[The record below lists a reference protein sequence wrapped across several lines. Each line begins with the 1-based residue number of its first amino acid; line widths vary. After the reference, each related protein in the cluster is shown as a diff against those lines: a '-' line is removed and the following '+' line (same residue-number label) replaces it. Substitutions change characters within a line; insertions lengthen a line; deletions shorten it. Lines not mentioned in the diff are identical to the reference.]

1 MMYLIAQ
8 MALFLS
14 IACLIGIV
22 IGHFLVRDQKSEHQ
36 AQLESEAHDAR
47 NRSIA
52 VEKEIEEYRLR
63 LAELE
68 GLPVGA
74 RASRVAAREEVASRM
89 TQLEREL
96 SVAQTAEKRLNE
108 ESGRLKAEVDAFR
121 SRYLEARAKWD
132 EYKAKAD
139 ALAAAPAPLNLGVSQ
154 IVPDESMRQRVLELE
169 GLLGEA
175 GRERERLAEQMRSLT
190 ARSRE
195 MERPIA
201 NAGQG
206 NATSNDLMK
215 SLQAR
220 IALLEA
226 SLTTVSRERDGAVQL
241 AQNTA
246 ARARELEQHI
256 AKAGAG
262 NEQPALTK
270 SVQARMSEL
279 ETRVATVERE
289 RDGAIQQAQSVMAR
303 AQELE
308 LQIAHAGKGSE
319 QTILLT
325 NSMQA
330 RVSELETSLATTAR
344 ERDGAVQQA
353 QTVMTRSRELELQI
367 AKAGKGSEQSLLLT
381 QSMQARTGE
390 LETSFANATRERDS
404 AVQQAQSLTGRLGE
418 LERQL
423 VSAGQG
429 SERSN
434 DAARTLQARVKEL
447 EARLATGFS
456 AARESDGLRSRVAD
470 LQDKLAEA
478 EVALSKSITVTR
490 QETDPLRHRIAELE
504 TRLSALVAAP
514 SAAGTDTLPMIQI
527 ADDNFLRTQLAEAE
541 ARADAAERR
550 AAEAVRQQTVLP
562 AVDDGAL
569 RAQLAQAEA
578 RVKAAEL
585 RAAEAASLRQ
595 RITELESQRPAGNDD
610 ETRRLAARN
619 AELEQSLDKERRQAG
634 ETQTLRAQIV
644 SLETRLSEALAAAD
658 KSGTGEDVGLLK
670 ARLADVEQRLMA
682 SSQSTME
689 QQSLRSRV
697 VSLEALLHEAAK
709 SRDEA
714 AVLRSKVA
722 ELDGRLG
729 QAMKT
734 MAESRARKPE
744 SEAV

>member
-52 VEKEIEEYRLR
+52 VEKEIEEYKMR

-74 RASRVAAREEVASRM
+74 RASRVAAREEVATRM
-89 TQLEREL
+89 TRLEREL

-108 ESGRLKAEVDAFR
+108 ESGKLKAEVDAFR

-154 IVPDESMRQRVLELE
+154 IVPDDSMRQRVLELE

-175 GRERERLAEQMRSLT
+175 GRERERLAEQMRSLA

-195 MERPIA
+195 MERQIA
-201 NAGQG
+201 NAGHG
-206 NATSNDLMK
+206 NTTSNDLMK

-226 SLTTVSRERDGAVQL
+226 SLATVSRERDGAVQL
-241 AQNTA
+241 SQNTA

-256 AKAGAG
+256 TKASIGS
-262 NEQPALTK
+262 EQAALTK
-270 SVQARMSEL
+270 SVQARLSEL
-279 ETRVATVERE
+279 ETKVATVERE
-289 RDGAIQQAQSVMAR
+289 RDGAVQQAQLVMAR

-308 LQIAHAGKGSE
+308 MQIA
-319 QTILLT
+319 Q
-325 NSMQA
+325 
-330 RVSELETSLATTAR
+330 
-344 ERDGAVQQA
+344 
-353 QTVMTRSRELELQI
+353 
-367 AKAGKGSEQSLLLT
+367 AGKGSEQSLLLT

-390 LETSFANATRERDS
+390 LEASFANAARDRDS
-404 AVQQAQSLTGRLGE
+404 AMQQAQSLSGRLSE

-434 DAARTLQARVKEL
+434 DVARTLQARVKEL

-504 TRLSALVAAP
+504 TRLSAVVAAP

-541 ARADAAERR
+541 ARAN
-550 AAEAVRQQTVLP
+550 
-562 AVDDGAL
+562 
-569 RAQLAQAEA
+569 
-578 RVKAAEL
+578 AAEL

-595 RITELESQRPAGNDD
+595 RIEQLETQRPAGNDD

-619 AELEQSLDKERRQAG
+619 AELEQALDRERRQAG
-634 ETQTLRAQIV
+634 ESQTLRAQIV
-644 SLETRLSEALAAAD
+644 SLETRLTEALAAAD
-658 KSGTGEDVGLLK
+658 KSGAGEDVGLLK
-670 ARLADVEQRLMA
+670 ARLADVEARLLA

-697 VSLEALLHEAAK
+697 VTLEALLHEAAK

-729 QAMKT
+729 QAMKS